1 MGAERLTSKRPDA
14 AGFTAL
20 DARERIAKGELR
32 ATDYLAAC
40 LERIDAREDEVKAW
54 RVFDRDLAMKR
65 ADEADAH
72 RKTGRPIGPLHGI
85 PVGIK
90 DIIDTADLPTENGTV
105 LDSGRRPRRDAV
117 LVARLRAAGAIILGK
132 TVTTELAYSTPRETR
147 NPHDPTRTPGG
158 SSSGSAAAVAAGMVP
173 LAVGT
178 QTAGS
183 VIRPASFCGVVG
195 YKPTFGLIPRTGVL
209 LQAAPLDTIGVFA
222 RSVDDAALIA
232 DVLAG
237 HDAGDPDSLVEAPPR
252 LFELAR
258 SKPPLKP
265 LFALVR
271 QPTWDQAEPATREAF
286 GELVD
291 ELGALCDET
300 PLPDI
305 FAEAA
310 AAHRAVMTAGFAR
323 NLRRYHERGADEL
336 SPQLLS
342 AIKEGLA
349 VTAVQYLS
357 ALDWRDVLL
366 AGLERIFERYDAI
379 VTPAAIGE
387 APVGL
392 ASTGL
397 PVFNSLWTLL
407 GLPAVTLP
415 LMQGPNGMPLG
426 VQLVGRRGYDGRL
439 LRTARWLAQHV
450 VESEVVKS
458 EAIS

>member
-1 MGAERLTSKRPDA
+1 MRPDPA
-14 AGFTAL
+14 DLMAVE
-20 DARERIAKGELR
+20 ARERLGKGALR
-32 ATDYLAAC
+32 AGDYMAAC
-40 LERIDAREDEVKAW
+40 LERIEAREEDVKAW

-65 ADEADAH
+65 AAEADAH

-90 DIIDTADLPTENGTV
+90 DIIDTGDFPTENGTV

-117 LVARLRAAGAIILGK
+117 VVARLRAAGAIVPGK
-132 TVTTELAYSTPRETR
+132 TVTTELAYFTPRETR
-147 NPHDPTRTPGG
+147 NPHDATRTPGG

-195 YKPTFGLIPRTGVL
+195 FKPSFGMIPRTGIL
-209 LQAAPLDTIGVFA
+209 LQSAPLDTVGVFA
-222 RSVDDAALIA
+222 RSVEDAALIT

-237 HDAGDPDSLVEAPPR
+237 HDAGDPDSTIEAPPM
-252 LFELAR
+252 LLELAR
-258 SKPPLKP
+258 SRPPLKP
-265 LFALVR
+265 LFAFVK
-271 QPTWDQAEPATREAF
+271 QPAWDQAEPTTQEAF
-286 GELVD
+286 GELVE
-291 ELGALCDET
+291 ELGEQCDET
-300 PLPDI
+300 PLPAVFD
-305 FAEAA
+305 EAA

-323 NLRRYHERGADEL
+323 NLRRYHERGADQL

-342 AIKEGLA
+342 AIEEGQT

-357 ALDWRDVLL
+357 ALDWRHVLC
-366 AGLERIFERYDAI
+366 AGLERIFDRYDAI

-392 ASTGL
+392 DATGL

-426 VQLVGRRGYDGRL
+426 VQLVGRSGFDGRL
-439 LRTARWLAQHV
+439 LRTARWLRQHI
-450 VESEVVKS
+450 VEGELGLS
-458 EAIS
+458 EAI